1 MTEWLTKPDS
11 SAQAKLAE
19 TFANRRKLLGHCA
32 FSVGICFERR
42 VKKTV

>member
-11 SAQAKLAE
+11 GAQAKLAE
-19 TFANRRKLLGHCA
+19 TSTNRRKLLDQCG
-32 FSVGICFERR
+32 FSVDIRFERD